1 MIDQIEARLMAFKIA
16 KLPALDA
23 IDFDQARNRV
33 ALAGQAV
40 ARASPATSCWW
51 PKSRR
56 EGRRRPSSVQEA
68 LSMRVSCTLT
78 TE

>member
-1 MIDQIEARLMAFKIA
+1 MIQQIDARLMAFKIA

-40 ARASPATSCWW
+40 
-51 PKSRR
+51 R
-56 EGRRRPSSVQEA
+56 EGIAGYKLLVAEKPA
-68 LSMRVSCTLT
+68 
-78 TE
+78 